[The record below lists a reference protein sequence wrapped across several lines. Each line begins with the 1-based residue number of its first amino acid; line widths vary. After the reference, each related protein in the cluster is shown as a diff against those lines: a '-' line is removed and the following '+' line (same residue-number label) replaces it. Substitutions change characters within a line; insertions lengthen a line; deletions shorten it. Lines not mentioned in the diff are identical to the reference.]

1 MKAIIVAAG
10 PGSRLAPFTDDR
22 PKCLLD
28 VGGRTILERAV
39 AALKENGIERIAV
52 VRGYRKELIAFPGL
66 TCYDNDD
73 FNRTNLLRSLF
84 CAESEMDGDFIVS
97 YSDIV
102 YGGETVSRLLETP
115 GDIVLVVDV
124 DWRTRYAGR
133 DQHPVAEAELVRVEN
148 GRVVQIG
155 KGVVAPGEA
164 HGEFIGL
171 AKFSR
176 GGAGAMKAAYHEAA
190 RGRSDAPFQRSA
202 SFEMAYLNDI
212 LQELIDNGQAVKTV
226 DIRGGWIEI
235 DTPQDLAE
243 ARRRSAGGGAGGR

>member
-39 AALKENGIERIAV
+39 GALRDNGIERIAV
-52 VRGYRKELIAFPGL
+52 VRGYRKELIAYPSL
-66 TCYDNDD
+66 TYYDNDD
-73 FNRTNLLRSLF
+73 FARTNLLRSLF

-102 YGGETVSRLLETP
+102 YGGETVSRLLEP
-115 GDIVLVVDV
+115 SGDIVLVVDV

-133 DQHPVAEAELVRVEN
+133 DQHPVSEAELVRVED

-155 KGVVAPGEA
+155 KDVVTPEQA

-171 AKFSR
+171 ARFSR
-176 GGAGAMKAAYHEAA
+176 AAGAVMKAAYHEAA
-190 RGRSDAPFQRSA
+190 RERSEAPFQRAA
-202 SFEMAYLNDI
+202 SLETAYLNDM
-212 LQELIDNGQAVKTV
+212 LQELVDAGQVVKTV
-226 DIRGGWIEI
+226 DIKDGWIEI

-243 ARRRSAGGGAGGR
+243 ARRRFRG